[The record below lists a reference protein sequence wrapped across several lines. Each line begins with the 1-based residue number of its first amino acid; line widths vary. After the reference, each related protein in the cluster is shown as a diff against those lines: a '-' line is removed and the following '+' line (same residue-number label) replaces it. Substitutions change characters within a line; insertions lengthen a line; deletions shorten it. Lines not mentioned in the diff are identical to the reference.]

1 MVGTACLRTAR
12 LVLRPPRD
20 DDAPAI
26 AAAMTPAVS
35 QWVGRWPVPFTVEMA
50 RARVAEALESMARGS
65 ALICAIEH
73 GGGFAGWI
81 GGGREIDGQEM
92 GREHEAGGAR
102 GSFGYWLGEAFR
114 GRALMQEAA
123 PAFVAALR
131 ARLAL
136 ESVEAVCQADNLGSA
151 KVLAACGLRRV
162 GTRMDYAPARARDE
176 LVDVWELVWSG
187 PSSGSVAS

>member
-20 DDAPAI
+20 DDAAAI

-81 GGGREIDGQEM
+81 GGGREVDGQEI
-92 GREHEAGGAR
+92 GGAR
-102 GSFGYWLGEAFR
+102 GSFGFWLGEAFR